1 MAKKTDNACP
11 CCSKLP
17 YAECCGRYLDG
28 GLTAPTAEA
37 LMRSRYTA
45 YTLRREDYVLRT
57 WHPAKRPVALG
68 LSDEDA
74 SQRPTQWIDL
84 EVQHHVLK
92 DASNAIVEFV
102 ARYRING
109 RAYRLHEISHFV
121 REDGCW
127 LYFDGEMT

>member
-1 MAKKTDNACP
+1 
-11 CCSKLP
+11 
-17 YAECCGRYLDG
+17 
-28 GLTAPTAEA
+28 
-37 LMRSRYTA
+37 MRSRYTA

-92 DASNAIVEFV
+92 NDSNAIVEFV